1 MDLGRFLA
9 GLGRQGDDD
18 AAMPESERQE
28 AADALDARPTDQAR
42 VPPGQW
48 VTRGWPVLTYG
59 STPRFDPARWDLRIV
74 GMVENPLVWD
84 YEAFMGLPTKKVLCD
99 IHCVTTWSLL
109 DNVFEGVPALYV
121 AEQAKIKPNATH
133 VIVHAEQGYT
143 ANLPLADF
151 LRDDVLLAYKHNGE
165 NLAHDHGWPLRLMVP
180 HLYFL
185 EERQVAARPGV
196 RECRRT
202 RLLGATRLPHARRPL
217 DRRAVRVALGFSNLG
232 HQYQVV
238 EYSGL
243 LTPVA

>member
-18 AAMPESERQE
+18 TAMPESERSESVRQE
-28 AADALDARPTDQAR
+28 AADALDARPTDLAR

-59 STPRFDPARWDLRIV
+59 STPRFDAARWDLRIV
-74 GMVENPLVWD
+74 GMVENPLAWD
-84 YEAFMGLPTKKVLCD
+84 YETFMGLPTKKVLCD

-165 NLAHDHGWPLRLMVP
+165 NLALDHGWPLRLMVP
-180 HLYFL
+180 TSTFG
-185 EERQVAARPGV
+185 RAPSGCAAWSSSTPTSPASGSNAAIT
-196 RECRRT
+196 CA
-202 RLLGATRLPHARRPL
+202 ATL
-217 DRRAVRVALGFSNLG
+217 DRRTVRVTCRFDSG
-232 HQYQVV
+232 HRH
-238 EYSGL
+238 
-243 LTPVA
+243 